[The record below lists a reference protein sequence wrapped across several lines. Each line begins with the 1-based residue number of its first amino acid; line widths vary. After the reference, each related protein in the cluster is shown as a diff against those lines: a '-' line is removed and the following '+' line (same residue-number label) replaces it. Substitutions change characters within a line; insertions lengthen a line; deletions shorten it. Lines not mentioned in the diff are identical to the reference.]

1 MAAKKNISDKTQ
13 PVLIQETAMPP
24 LFSKQN
30 YTWMAI
36 GAALILLGMVL
47 MAGGKSQDPHVFN
60 TNEIYSTVRITIA
73 PILIVGGLL
82 VEIYA
87 IFKKSVPAES

>member
-1 MAAKKNISDKTQ
+1 MAAKKNIPAKAQ
-13 PVLIQETAMPP
+13 PALNQETAMQP
-24 LFSKQN
+24 LFSRVN

-36 GAALILLGMVL
+36 GAAIILLGMIL
-47 MAGGKSQDPHVFN
+47 MAGGKSQDPHVFD
-60 TNEIYSTVRITIA
+60 TNAVYSTVRITIA

>member
-1 MAAKKNISDKTQ
+1 MAAKKNITDKTQ
-13 PVLIQETAMPP
+13 PALSQETAMQP

-36 GAALILLGMVL
+36 GAAIILLGMVL

-60 TNEIYSTVRITIA
+60 TNEVYSTIRITIA

>member
-1 MAAKKNISDKTQ
+1 MAVKKNITDKAQ
-13 PVLIQETAMPP
+13 PTLIQETAMPT

-36 GAALILLGMVL
+36 GAAIILLGMVL

-82 VEIYA
+82 IEIYA